1 MDAGH
6 NSRLMLVLSHNL
18 PAMRNVLPME
28 RKASRMKRNALQMM
42 RKVLPKLRRTL
53 WKMPKRYRVSLLLTS
68 FISES
73 SPRTQHPNE
82 LN

>member
-1 MDAGH
+1 
-6 NSRLMLVLSHNL
+6 
-18 PAMRNVLPME
+18 
-28 RKASRMKRNALQMM
+28 MKRNALQMM

-73 SPRTQHPNE
+73 SPRTQHLNE